1 MSESAD
7 KPASPADMSLGQVA
21 PMSAGALLRQ
31 AREAAGL
38 HIAAL
43 AVSLKVPVKKLEA
56 LEADRIDLLPDA
68 VFARA
73 LAASVCRTL
82 KTDPAP
88 VLASLPQ
95 TNLAQLQFQSR
106 VTAKA
111 FSTPSPEAR
120 TSSPGRVPKPVVFFA
135 LVLIAA
141 ALAIMLF
148 PASDGLISSMR
159 VTGMGAPTKP
169 AANLPALQQAPSGEG
184 NSQTP
189 LIASTSLAGS
199 GLPESISVKT
209 DPTSGSPAPVSSA
222 PSPVLSETGANNTA
236 TAVGEIVVLKST
248 GSAWVEVLDAKR
260 AVRLRKTM
268 LPGESVGVSAD
279 LPMYVTV
286 GRADTIEVQV
296 RGKPLDLAPLTKDNV
311 ARFEVRQ

>member
-1 MSESAD
+1 MTEFAEKTAPLAYGPSGH
-7 KPASPADMSLGQVA
+7 PAPV
-21 PMSAGALLRQ
+21 SAGTLLRQ

-95 TNLAQLQFQSR
+95 TNLAQLQLQTR
-106 VTAKA
+106 VTPAA
-111 FSTPSPEAR
+111 FSTPGPDAR
-120 TSSPGRVPKPVVFFA
+120 SGARNQLSKPVVLFA
-135 LVLIAA
+135 LALMAA
-141 ALAIMLF
+141 ALVIVLF
-148 PASDGLISSMR
+148 PAAEGLLSSFS
-159 VTGMGAPTKP
+159 VAGVAASNQPP
-169 AANLPALQQAPSGEG
+169 AAAPGPSAGDS

-189 LIASTSLAGS
+189 LSASTSLASS
-199 GLPESISVKT
+199 GLPDIGAAKA
-209 DPTSGSPAPVSSA
+209 DLAGARPAQTSSA
-222 PSPVLSETGANNTA
+222 PLPGAAENGANSA
-236 TAVGEIVVLKST
+236 SPAGDEIVVLKSL
-248 GSAWVEVLDAKR
+248 GSAWVEVLDRKR
-260 AVRLRKTM
+260 TVRLRKTM

-286 GRADTIEVQV
+286 GRADTMEVQV
-296 RGKPLDLAPLTKDNV
+296 RGKPLDLTPLTKDNI
-311 ARFEVRQ
+311 ARFEVR

>member
-1 MSESAD
+1 MSDSAD
-7 KPASPADMSLGQVA
+7 KLALPADMSLGQVA

-43 AVSLKVPVKKLEA
+43 AVTLKVPVKKLEA
-56 LEADRIDLLPDA
+56 LEANRIDLLPDA

-88 VLASLPQ
+88 ILAGLPQ
-95 TNLAQLQFQSR
+95 TNLAHLQSQSK
-106 VTAKA
+106 VTATA
-111 FSTPSPEAR
+111 FSAPNPETRNGPS
-120 TSSPGRVPKPVVFFA
+120 SSLSKPVVFSALALIIAA
-135 LVLIAA
+135 LVIV
-141 ALAIMLF
+141 LF
-148 PASDGLISSMR
+148 PASEGLLSTLRSVGI
-159 VTGMGAPTKP
+159 GAPAKP
-169 AANLPALQQAPSGEG
+169 ASTPSAVPQVLPGDG
-184 NSQTP
+184 NFQPP
-189 LIASTSLAGS
+189 LLASTSLAAS
-199 GLPESISVKT
+199 GLPDAVAAKT
-209 DPTSGSPAPVSSA
+209 DPASGSLGPVSVA
-222 PSPVLSETGANNTA
+222 PSLGATESGTDTA
-236 TAVGEIVVLKST
+236 AATLGEIVVLKSK
-248 GSAWVEVLDAKR
+248 GSAWVEVLDGKR

-268 LPGESVGVSAD
+268 LPGESVGVSAE
-279 LPMYVTV
+279 LPLYVTL